1 MSKSLDELIQKASE
15 AYPDDFVSD
24 EFFQMK
30 AGGSPESFRTE
41 LASFIVQQM
50 RDLYDAN
57 SSDEQNIRRI
67 VGGLEHARDDL
78 EAVIGRLNRLL

>member
-1 MSKSLDELIQKASE
+1 MSKGLDELIQKASE

-30 AGGSPESFRTE
+30 ADKPESFRTE
-41 LASFIVQQM
+41 LASFIVRQM
-50 RDLYDAN
+50 RDLYDVD
-57 SSDEQNIRRI
+57 SSDEQNITRI

-78 EAVIGRLNRLL
+78 EAVIGRLNRLLK

>member
-24 EFFQMK
+24 EFFQVK
-30 AGGSPESFRTE
+30 GKPESFRTE
-41 LASFIVQQM
+41 LASFIVRQM
-50 RDLYDAN
+50 RDLYDVD

-78 EAVIGRLNRLL
+78 EAVIGRLSRLLK